1 MAPAMTQRGYFIS
14 IEGGEGVGK
23 SVFSQ
28 RLMDSLTALP
38 LPVIRTAE
46 PGGTPSAQLIRQLF
60 LHPPAED
67 PLVPEAELFL
77 VSAARAQHVGQ
88 KIRPALKQGT
98 WVICDR
104 FADSSR
110 VYQGAM
116 GGLPAPL
123 VESMI
128 QVSCGDTVPDL
139 TFLLDCDVAIMMER
153 LTKRSRTSGDAAH
166 QATTRFDEAGLSYHQ
181 QLQQAY
187 QQVAR
192 QFPERIV
199 VLDAALTPDAVLL
212 QAMDKLRQRGLL

>member
-1 MAPAMTQRGYFIS
+1 MAPALTQRGYFIS

-28 RLMDSLTALP
+28 HLMDALVA
-38 LPVIRTAE
+38 LRRPVIRTAE

-110 VYQGAM
+110 VYQGVM
-116 GGLPAPL
+116 GGLPVTL

-128 QVSCGDTVPDL
+128 QVSCGPTVPDL

-153 LTKRSRTSGDAAH
+153 LSVRSRTTGDVPPQSA
-166 QATTRFDEAGLSYHQ
+166 TRFDEAGLPYHRK
-181 QLQQAY
+181 LQQAY

-199 VLDAALTPDAVLL
+199 VLDAAQTPDAVLH
-212 QAMDKLRQRGLL
+212 QAMDTLRQRGLL